1 MKVRELVRMLQ
12 FCNQDEELYI
22 KDVGADANG
31 QDLYQKVTGTDVIY
45 DDEKDSYILI
55 ITD

>member
-22 KDVGADANG
+22 KDVGADGNG